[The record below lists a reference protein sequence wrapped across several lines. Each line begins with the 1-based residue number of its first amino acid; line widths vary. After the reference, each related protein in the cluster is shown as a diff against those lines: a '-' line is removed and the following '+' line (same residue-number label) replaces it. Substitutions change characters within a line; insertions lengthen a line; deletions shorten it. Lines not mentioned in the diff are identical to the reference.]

1 MRNVAGL
8 AADAIREAFPATAE
22 QVIVEKA
29 VKGAAVRDQ
38 PGQLLIAGYADRSI
52 RLGIGIN
59 HQDSR
64 SLGRER
70 FRQCND
76 GGGLTNAAFHVCYRN
91 ESSSQG
97 LHSPRQSVAV
107 SVTLASRPR
116 PPSSR

>member
-22 QVIVEKA
+22 QVIVENA
-29 VKGAAVRDQ
+29 VRGAAVRDQ
-38 PGQLLIAGYADRSI
+38 PGSLPLAGDAHRTI

-59 HQDSR
+59 HRGSR

-76 GGGLTNAAFHVCYRN
+76 GGGLTNAAFQVCYRN

-97 LHSPRQSVAV
+97 C
-107 SVTLASRPR
+107 TLRGKAWR
-116 PPSSR
+116 